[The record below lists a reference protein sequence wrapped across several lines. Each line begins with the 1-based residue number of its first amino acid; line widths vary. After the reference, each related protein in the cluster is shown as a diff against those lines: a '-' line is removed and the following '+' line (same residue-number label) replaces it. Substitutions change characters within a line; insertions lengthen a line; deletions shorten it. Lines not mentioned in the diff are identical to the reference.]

1 MKSIGRDSQQGDW
14 IMMRTKVLLSSLAL
28 ASAFFTLATVSAF
41 ADDKKSALPG
51 VWVMK
56 EGEPKIEFADK
67 VLKIFP
73 HGDNKVIV
81 VVCEYALKKDHLV
94 KAKITDFEG
103 TDEAKTRV
111 KDLLPVGTEFSFQWK
126 VKNDTAKLEDLKGDK
141 VEHMKS
147 HLEGEYNQKK

>member
-1 MKSIGRDSQQGDW
+1 
-14 IMMRTKVLLSSLAL
+14 LS
-28 ASAFFTLATVSAF
+28 VSA
-41 ADDKKSALPG
+41 APSA
-51 VWVMK
+51 
-56 EGEPKIEFADK
+56 
-67 VLKIFP
+67 

-81 VVCEYALKKDHLV
+81 VVCEYTVQKDHLV

-103 TDEAKTRV
+103 TDEAKKMV
-111 KDLLPVGTEFSFQWK
+111 KELVPLGTEFSFHWK

>member
-1 MKSIGRDSQQGDW
+1 
-14 IMMRTKVLLSSLAL
+14 MMRAKVLLSSLAL
-28 ASAFFTLATVSAF
+28 VSAFFTLATVTAF
-41 ADDKKSALPG
+41 ADDKKSALSG

-67 VLKIFP
+67 KVVKIFP

-81 VVCEYALKKDHLV
+81 VVCEYAVEKDHLV

-103 TDEAKTRV
+103 TDEAKKMV
-111 KDLLPVGTEFSFQWK
+111 KELLPLGTEFSFQWK
-126 VKNDTAKLEDLKGDK
+126 VKNDSAKLDDLKGDK

-147 HLEGEYNQKK
+147 HLEGAYSQMK